1 MGQIEFY
8 RGNLHTHSL
17 TYENILHTF
26 HFIVLSNHLHRSVYG
41 AWKACP
47 TKSKAK
53 SREKIRKNIVISY
66 FKWTYDVLILIML
79 WTLNNFDF
87 RCDLRSTDEL
97 FRVLFANPN
106 ISTLHLSE
114 QMKAQRSVI
123 WFGCGAR
130 PIDLWWLIMVIMLKY
145 TVVSFAIRSSVV
157 VVVVV
162 GVFFLSHLCL
172 VVHLLPNNDGL
183 SPKWRVIAV
192 SLV

>member
-1 MGQIEFY
+1 ME
-8 RGNLHTHSL
+8 
-17 TYENILHTF
+17 
-26 HFIVLSNHLHRSVYG
+26 SVPNQ
-41 AWKACP
+41 KQ
-47 TKSKAK
+47 SK
-53 SREKIRKNIVISY
+53 EQRKNTKKYCY
-66 FKWTYDVLILIML
+66 FIFQMNVRRTNILIML

-162 GVFFLSHLCL
+162 GVFFSFICVSSYTFCQTTMDCH
-172 VVHLLPNNDGL
+172 PNGE
-183 SPKWRVIAV
+183 S
-192 SLV
+192 